1 MSWTIVIAGLEQEAL
16 EAAHNIVLD
25 FEDVQIVSIAGSRL
39 AVEDSRGQRGRVD
52 CISASQGHRA
62 LEGAR
67 PDNIVIAGD
76 YLRWNLRPLEL
87 THLWQQIQHI
97 LLITPGARVRW
108 A

>member
-1 MSWTIVIAGLEQEAL
+1 MWTIVIAGLEQEAL

-25 FEDVQIVSIAGSRL
+25 FEDVQIVSISRSRL
-39 AVEDSRGQRGRVD
+39 AVEDSFGGRGRID
-52 CISASQGHRA
+52 CVSASQAHRA

-76 YLRWNLRPLEL
+76 YLRWNLRELEL
-87 THLWQQIQHI
+87 TRLWGQIQRM
-97 LLITPGARVRW
+97 LVMTPGSRVRW